1 MLFTGSQR
9 GKLLEALEALA
20 LVSSLLAEVEG
31 EGRSQF
37 PFVNDMLFRAGV
49 AAHEAYD
56 FVACLLDPETEAELR
71 GEL

>member
-1 MLFTGSQR
+1 MLFTESQR

-20 LVSSLLAEVEG
+20 LASSLLAEVEL

-37 PFVNDMLFRAGV
+37 PFVNDTLFRAGDAV
-49 AAHEAYD
+49 GEAGE
-56 FVACLLDPETEAELR
+56 FVSTLLDPETEAELR